1 MNNDPLI
8 TPSSQQ
14 LPPVT
19 TVYPETS
26 LPQQPKEPN
35 KFLRILGGVAGGALN
50 LVAPGIG
57 SMVGN
62 LIGGSGGTFG
72 SYGALYDQQRQ
83 FDEMQRYSQLSS
95 SMQQRQQQQMMDTQR
110 QESFKLLGVQH
121 RVSMQSQE
129 FSTVS
134 NLMKSRHDSE
144 MTAVNNIKS

>member
-35 KFLRILGGVAGGALN
+35 KFLKILGGVAGGALN

-62 LIGGSGGTFG
+62 LIGGSGSSFG
-72 SYGALYDQQRQ
+72 SYGALYDQQKQ